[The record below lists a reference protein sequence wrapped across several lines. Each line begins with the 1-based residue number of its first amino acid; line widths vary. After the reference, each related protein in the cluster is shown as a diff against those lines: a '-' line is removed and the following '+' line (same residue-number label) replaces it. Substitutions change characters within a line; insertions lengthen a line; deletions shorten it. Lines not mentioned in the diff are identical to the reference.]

1 MKTNEFINCADL
13 LKGVN
18 EKKKRLEK
26 GNSKI
31 INAWASYDWANSVY
45 PLVISSTVFPIYY
58 SHISQDIN
66 TIEFLGHD
74 FKNTALISYVTA
86 LAFVIVA
93 FNSPFLSG
101 IADYIGNKKRFMKI
115 FVYSGSISCMGLYFF
130 ELENIYIGMSFY
142 FLALIGYWASLVF
155 YNSYLPDIA
164 YPEQLD
170 FASAKGFSMGY
181 VGSVLL
187 LIVNLSMV
195 MKPDWYGIR
204 GTPSE
209 SSLMA
214 MKYSF
219 VMVGVWWALF
229 SQYAF
234 YHLPAGNSAR
244 KFTKDI
250 FWNGFLEL
258 KKVWNQLDKLPIL
271 KKFLPAFF
279 VYSTALQTVILIAT
293 YFGEEEIMWD
303 NSEQKTI
310 GLIVSILLIQI
321 VGIFGAYATASASR
335 KYGNIFILVVV
346 NFIWA
351 GLCIFAFFIRT
362 PVEFYTAAAGVGLVM
377 GGIQSLSRS
386 TYSKLIPKTNDTTSF
401 FSFYDV
407 TEKVGIIIGMAIF
420 GTIDQITGSM
430 RNSILLFIVLFILG
444 ALLLTRI
451 PNNPSE
457 K

>member
-1 MKTNEFINCADL
+1 MKRKNQ
-13 LKGVN
+13 LK
-18 EKKKRLEK
+18 K
-26 GNSKI
+26 GDSKL

-58 SHISQDIN
+58 SSISQDIN
-66 TIEFLGHD
+66 TIEFLGYD
-74 FKNTALISYVTA
+74 FKNTALISFVTA

-115 FVYSGSISCMGLYFF
+115 FIYMGSISCMGLYFF
-130 ELENIYIGMSFY
+130 ELDNIYMGMSFY

-164 YPEQLD
+164 YLEQLD
-170 FASAKGFSMGY
+170 YASARGFSMGY

-187 LIVNLSMV
+187 LIINLSMV
-195 MKPDWYGIR
+195 IQPDWYGIK

-209 SSLMA
+209 SSLKA

-219 VMVGVWWALF
+219 VLVGIWWALF

-234 YHLPAGNSAR
+234 YHLPVGNIKR
-244 KFTKDI
+244 KVTKDI

-258 KKVWNQLDKLPIL
+258 KKVWNQLDEAPIL

-279 VYSTALQTVILIAT
+279 VYSTALQTVILIAA

-321 VGIFGAYATASASR
+321 VGIFGAYVTATASR
-335 KYGNIFILVVV
+335 KFGNILTLVVV

-351 GLCIFAFFIRT
+351 GLCIFAFFIKT
-362 PVEFYTAAAGVGLVM
+362 PLEFYSAAAGVGLVM
-377 GGIQSLSRS
+377 GGIQALSRS
-386 TYSKLIPKTNDTTSF
+386 TYSKLIPETNDTTSF

-407 TEKVGIIIGMAIF
+407 IEKVGIIIGMAIF

-430 RNSILLFIVLFILG
+430 RNSILLFIILFISG
-444 ALLLTRI
+444 ALLLSRI
-451 PNNPSE
+451 PNNRV
-457 K
+457 

>member
-170 FASAKGFSMGY
+170 FASARGFSMGY

>member
-1 MKTNEFINCADL
+1 MELMKRKNQ
-13 LKGVN
+13 LK
-18 EKKKRLEK
+18 K
-26 GNSKI
+26 GNSKL

-58 SHISQDIN
+58 SSISQDIN
-66 TIEFLGHD
+66 TIEFLGYD
-74 FKNTALISYVTA
+74 FKNTALISFVTA
-86 LAFVIVA
+86 FAFVIVA

-115 FVYSGSISCMGLYFF
+115 FIYMGSISCMGLYFF
-130 ELENIYIGMSFY
+130 ELDNIYIGISFY

-170 FASAKGFSMGY
+170 YVSARGFSLGY

-187 LIVNLSMV
+187 LIFSLSMV
-195 MKPDWYGIR
+195 MQPDWYGIK

-209 SSLMA
+209 SSLKA

-219 VMVGVWWALF
+219 VLVGIWWALF

-234 YHLPAGNSAR
+234 YHLPIGNVKR
-244 KFTKDI
+244 KVTKDI

-258 KKVWNQLDKLPIL
+258 KKVWNQLDEVPIL

-279 VYSTALQTVILIAT
+279 VYSTALQTVILIAA

-321 VGIFGAYATASASR
+321 VGIFGAYVTATASR
-335 KYGNIFILVVV
+335 KFGNILTLVVV

-351 GLCIFAFFIRT
+351 GLCIFAFFIKT
-362 PVEFYTAAAGVGLVM
+362 PLEFYIAAAGVGLVM
-377 GGIQSLSRS
+377 GGIQALSRS
-386 TYSKLIPKTNDTTSF
+386 TYSKLIPETNDTTSF

-430 RNSILLFIVLFILG
+430 RNSILLFIILFISG
-444 ALLLTRI
+444 ALLLSRI
-451 PNNPSE
+451 PNNRL
-457 K
+457 